1 MQSTKIGDFISER
14 MECGIGVPQGS
25 VLGPLL
31 FLLYMNDIYKV
42 SKEFKVTLFADDSYL
57 LYSLKNL
64 KSLESTVNDELFKL
78 YMIGLL

>member
-1 MQSTKIGDFISER
+1 
-14 MECGIGVPQGS
+14 MELECLRALYSVPCF
-25 VLGPLL
+25 